1 MENVKEFS
9 VLKDV
14 LQFVKE
20 FSVLKD
26 VMQKQKKSLR
36 LQALLNFYVLLNFT
50 DRRT

>member
-1 MENVKEFS
+1 M
-9 VLKDV
+9 

-26 VMQKQKKSLR
+26 TVQKQKKSLQ
-36 LQALLNFYVLLNFT
+36 LQALLNFYALLNFT